1 VILVKLPR
9 LGLFLPWF
17 GFGAAG
23 IDFPTPSAFLAILEL
38 GAKIA
43 PNIHTLNPT
52 PTFTVTGFTDYQG
65 KSSSLTLIG

>member
-9 LGLFLPWF
+9 FGLFLPWF

-23 IDFPTPSAFLAILEL
+23 IDFPTPSAFLAFLEL

-43 PNIHTLNPT
+43 PNIDAFNPT
-52 PTFTVTGFTDYQG
+52 PALTVTIG
-65 KSSSLTLIG
+65 TLFH